1 MFRKINSSGMGG
13 VFKVMLKG
21 VGDFLGRNFAHILL
35 GTSFIVYAFTGEI
48 VVLPWV
54 LATWVL
60 ATWFFHLI
68 AQMSQE
74 TTRDA
79 LDISKQGVEIM
90 DMMQAELNRQLDLL
104 KQAGEIIKKLEE
116 NQK

>member
-21 VGDFLGRNFAHILL
+21 VGDFLGRN
-35 GTSFIVYAFTGEI
+35 FIVYAFTGEI